1 MHHHLQNRSF
11 LLQEKYALDGPLDPF
26 VMHAPEGDIV
36 PWAISAL
43 ELDNR
48 REIAEAMHQR
58 FKGSLPMT
66 RLLPPLLD
74 EVIERVAPQGE
85 TRVARAA

>member
-1 MHHHLQNRSF
+1 LQNKSF

-26 VMHAPEGDIV
+26 VIHAPEGDIV

-43 ELDNR
+43 DLDNR

-58 FKGSLPMT
+58 FKASLPMS

-74 EVIERVAPQGE
+74 EVIERFEPQKRAVAE
-85 TRVARAA
+85 AA